1 MPFPSV
7 VPSEI
12 WSVRTNNLDG
22 LNRKRRGEM
31 PPLHNPKTNMQN
43 AAITGQY
50 VSRRIGAAFRIS
62 GGNKWWFLTGSGSRW
77 VPSPWLRVL
86 VSSLQAALANA
97 CTSAMS
103 RHACQ
108 PGMWW
113 HSTIPLANYPAWREV
128 SRDKRD
134 GIWKDFQNERVEKKE
149 KKRARTLVL
158 VILTTACIMP
168 RITGAFGFIKAT
180 RSLSRTEDD
189 RTLRGR

>member
-62 GGNKWWFLTGSGSRW
+62 GGHKWWFLTGSGSRW

-134 GIWKDFQNERVEKKE
+134 GIWKDFRNERVEKTE
-149 KKRARTLVL
+149 KKRAWTLVL

-168 RITGAFGFIKAT
+168 RRSHWRRQDIAWEIITIPLSIKI
-180 RSLSRTEDD
+180 SL
-189 RTLRGR
+189 

>member
-1 MPFPSV
+1 MIREDEQV
-7 VPSEI
+7 GWIKQKEAGKI
-12 WSVRTNNLDG
+12 
-22 LNRKRRGEM
+22 

-50 VSRRIGAAFRIS
+50 VSRWIGAAFRIS

-77 VPSPWLRVL
+77 VPSPWLQVL
-86 VSSLQAALANA
+86 VSSLHAALANA

-134 GIWKDFQNERVEKKE
+134 GIWKDFQNKRVEK
-149 KKRARTLVL
+149 RR
-158 VILTTACIMP
+158 
-168 RITGAFGFIKAT
+168 R
-180 RSLSRTEDD
+180 
-189 RTLRGR
+189 RGPEHLF